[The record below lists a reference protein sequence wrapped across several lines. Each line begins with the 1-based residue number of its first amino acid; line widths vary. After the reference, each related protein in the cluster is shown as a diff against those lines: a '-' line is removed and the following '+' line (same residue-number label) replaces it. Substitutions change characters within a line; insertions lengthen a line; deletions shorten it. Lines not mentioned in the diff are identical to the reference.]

1 MVKRLSETAAKGILG
16 VAGDNTDNGQIRADE
31 FLPELRGRKAI
42 KKYREMRD
50 NDSTI
55 GAVMYAVEQILR
67 DVDLYVQPV
76 DDSEAAKAEADFVES
91 VLEDMDHSLDDHIAE
106 ALAFL
111 SYGFSWFEVVYK
123 RRVGPSE
130 RSDKKRSKYTDGR
143 IGVRK
148 IASRAPW
155 TISKFDVDRTT
166 GDVLGIEQT
175 IGGFNNKNYIP
186 VNKSIYYRT
195 TSINGDPS
203 GRSILRNA
211 YTSYEY
217 LNNLQAIEAI
227 AVERELAGIPVAR
240 IPAEYLSAGASAEQ
254 AQFVNSLRQIL
265 RDVKF
270 NEQGYIITPSDTY
283 LDKDGSPT
291 NIRLVDIELMAS
303 NGKRNID
310 IDPIVRRYQHDIAR
324 SVLSEF
330 LLLGSQG
337 GSYALSKSK
346 TDLFLRALESYIQ
359 AVVDVL
365 NKQLVERLWQ
375 LNGLPYDLMPKIV
388 AGDVA
393 PHDLK
398 ELGSYLRNLNGANI
412 NLSSQPEIVDALLS
426 NAELPPLDREI
437 YAEGLEAE
445 RLMSQAR
452 ADYYDGPDNNV
463 VGAPQNNADT
473 EEDEEEPTKKS
484 DKEILE
490 EELLKASLEFL
501 KNDKRN

>member
-1 MVKRLSETAAKGILG
+1 MVKNLSEAEAKSILG
-16 VAGDNTDNGQIRADE
+16 VAGDNTYNGQIRADE
-31 FLPELRGRKAI
+31 FLPELRGKKAVR
-42 KKYREMRD
+42 KYREMRD

-67 DVDLYVQPV
+67 DVELDVKPAN
-76 DDSEAAKAEADFVES
+76 DSDEAKREAEFVKE
-91 VLEDMDHSLDDHIAE
+91 VLHDMDHTLDDHVSE
-106 ALAFL
+106 ALSFL
-111 SYGFSWFEVVYK
+111 SYGFAWFEVVYK
-123 RRVGPSE
+123 RRVGPTS
-130 RSDKKRSKYTDGR
+130 RSDKKRSKFTDGR

-155 TISKFDVDRTT
+155 TINKFDVDSQT
-166 GDVLGIEQT
+166 GDVLGIQQSVGLMNGSNT
-175 IGGFNNKNYIP
+175 IP
-186 VNKSIYYRT
+186 VNKSLYYKT
-195 TSINGDPS
+195 TSLNGDPS

-240 IPAEYLSAGASAEQ
+240 IPSEYLSGDASQ
-254 AQFVNSLRQIL
+254 AQAGFVNGLKQIL

-270 NEQGYIITPSDTY
+270 NEQGYIILPSDTY
-283 LDKDGSPT
+283 PDKDGAPT
-291 NIRLVDIELMAS
+291 AIRLVDVELMSS
-303 NGKRNID
+303 NGSRNID

-359 AVVDVL
+359 AIVDVL

-375 LNGLPYDLMPKIV
+375 LNGLNYDLMPKVV

-393 PHDLK
+393 PHDLR
-398 ELGSYLRNLNGANI
+398 ELSSFLRNLNGANI
-412 NLSSQPEIVDALLS
+412 DVSNHPELISDLMGI
-426 NAELPPLDREI
+426 AELDYNPDIGPPTQEL
-437 YAEGLEAE
+437 
-445 RLMSQAR
+445 
-452 ADYYDGPDNNV
+452 
-463 VGAPQNNADT
+463 PQQ
-473 EEDEEEPTKKS
+473 
-484 DKEILE
+484 
-490 EELLKASLEFL
+490 
-501 KNDKRN
+501 R